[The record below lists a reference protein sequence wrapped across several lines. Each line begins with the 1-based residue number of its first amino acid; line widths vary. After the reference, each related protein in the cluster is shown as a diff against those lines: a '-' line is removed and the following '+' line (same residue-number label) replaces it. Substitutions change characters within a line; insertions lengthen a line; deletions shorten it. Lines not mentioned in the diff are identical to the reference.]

1 MDQEAQLISVAL
13 VRYADSC
20 PPTLHPDCPYVEESD
35 GKRTCQTQCRDEVV
49 RLAKPGHTGGTI
61 LAGPL
66 FDARQC
72 LLSESTMVPDANWH
86 TSSLLQRLRSA
97 LLHPPRSEQG
107 EYFLVREIDATNA
120 LAYLGHR
127 GFDCEGIVR
136 FGLAEHLPTM
146 LALWVINC
154 YSELRETERRPEWIA
169 PWLDAF
175 EKHIGGCDRTDI
187 GELLAA
193 AHRGGYIA
201 WIKRWLQQAPLHD
214 VVAWTPMEAIPD
226 GNDSDDGQ
234 ARWMIDRFTETY
246 LREWA
251 DASLHHEYHYLRGSQ
266 DPPIAV
272 AEMMRRQLTK
282 SDVDRELARRAVEGS
297 RSRLAE
303 VKGQAISL
311 LSGGRRREAAA
322 LFDAARIL
330 EPQDAEAH
338 NNYGFC
344 LTPDDPKTALRALVR
359 AEELGI
365 STKALNLFNQAL
377 ALRLLGR
384 PADAL
389 AATERAHAQTGG
401 RSEPAWL
408 WGDLTASEEPTIEP
422 VDLLTYIGRLGLSLA
437 EELGEAEQMDLWR
450 SRLSDREGL
459 TD

>member
-20 PPTLHPDCPYVEESD
+20 PPTLHPDCPYVEESE
-35 GKRTCQTQCRDEVV
+35 GNRTCRSQCRDEVV
-49 RLAKPGHTGGTI
+49 RLSKPGHTGGTI

-66 FDARQC
+66 FDARQY
-72 LLSESTMVPDANWH
+72 LLSESTAVPDANWH
-86 TSSLLQRLRSA
+86 TSSLLLRLRSA
-97 LLHPPRSEQG
+97 LLSPPRSHRG

-120 LAYLGHR
+120 LAYLGQR
-127 GFDCEGIVR
+127 GFDSEWIVR
-136 FGLAEHLPTM
+136 FGLAQELPTM
-146 LALWVINC
+146 LALWVIGW
-154 YSELRETERRPEWIA
+154 YSELGQTEQRPQWVA

-175 EKHIGGCDRTDI
+175 ENRVGECDSTDI
-187 GELLAA
+187 GQLLAA
-193 AHRGGYIA
+193 AHRSGFIE
-201 WIKRWLQQAPLHD
+201 WVRRWLQQAPLHD
-214 VVAWTPMEAIPD
+214 VVAWTPMDDSTD
-226 GNDSDDGQ
+226 GTDPDDGQ

-246 LREWA
+246 LRDWVET
-251 DASLHHEYHYLRGSQ
+251 SLHHEYHYLRGRQ
-266 DPPIAV
+266 DPPTTI

-282 SDVDRELARRAVEGS
+282 SDVDRELARRSVEGS

-303 VKGQAISL
+303 VRSQAIGL
-311 LSGGRRREAAA
+311 LSEGRRREAAA

-344 LTPDDPKTALRALVR
+344 LTPDDPETALRALVR
-359 AEELGI
+359 AEELGVAA
-365 STKALNLFNQAL
+365 KALNLLNQSI

-389 AATERAHAQTGG
+389 AAAERALDQTGG

-408 WGDLTASEEPTIEP
+408 WDNLIASDEPTIEN
-422 VDLLTYIGRLGLSLA
+422 VDLVTYIRRLGRDLA
-437 EELGEAEQMDLWR
+437 EELGEEEQMDLWR
-450 SRLSDREGL
+450 QRLSVLDGP

>member
-1 MDQEAQLISVAL
+1 
-13 VRYADSC
+13 
-20 PPTLHPDCPYVEESD
+20 
-35 GKRTCQTQCRDEVV
+35 V
-49 RLAKPGHTGGTI
+49 RLLKPGHTRGTI

-66 FDARQC
+66 FDAGQC
-72 LLSESTMVPDANWH
+72 LLSESTAVPDANWH

-97 LLHPPRSEQG
+97 LLHPPRSQHG
-107 EYFLVREIDATNA
+107 EYFLVRDIDATNA

-127 GFDCEGIVR
+127 GFDGERIVR
-136 FGLAEHLPTM
+136 FGLAQHLPTM
-146 LALWVINC
+146 LALWVIGW
-154 YSELRETERRPEWIA
+154 YSELGEESRPPWIA

-175 EKHIGGCDRTDI
+175 ERHIGECDSTDI
-187 GELLAA
+187 GQLLAA
-193 AHRGGYIA
+193 AHRGGYIE

-214 VVAWTPMEAIPD
+214 VVAWRSMESVAD

-234 ARWMIDRFTETY
+234 ARWMVDRFTETY
-246 LREWA
+246 LRDWA
-251 DASLHHEYHYLRGSQ
+251 EASLHHEYHYLRGSQ
-266 DPPIAV
+266 DPPIV
-272 AEMMRRQLTK
+272 IAEMMRRQLTK

-303 VKGQAISL
+303 VKDQAISL

-344 LTPDDPKTALRALVR
+344 LTPDDPETALRALVR

-365 STKALNLFNQAL
+365 TTKALNLCNQAL

-384 PADAL
+384 PADGLTTA
-389 AATERAHAQTGG
+389 ERAHAQTGG

-408 WGDLTASEEPTIEP
+408 WVDLTASDEPAIEH
-422 VDLLTYIGRLGLSLA
+422 VDLLTYIRRLGLDLA
-437 EELGEAEQMDLWR
+437 GELGEEAQIDLWR
-450 SRLSDREGL
+450 NRLSDRERP